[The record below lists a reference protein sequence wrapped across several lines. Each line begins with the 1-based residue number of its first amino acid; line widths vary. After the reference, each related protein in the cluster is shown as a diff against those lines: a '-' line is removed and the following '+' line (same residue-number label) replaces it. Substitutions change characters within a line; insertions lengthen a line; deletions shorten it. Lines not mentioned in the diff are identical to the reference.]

1 MSFEYEIKH
10 SRTGEVIFTATLP
23 GEAASLSDGEK
34 RGRAVLAALKDD
46 ANLEGAYLRGADLK
60 DAYLRGARLKDTYL
74 KGADLRG
81 ASLKG
86 ADLEG
91 AYLGGAD
98 LEGANLK
105 GANLKGAGLEYA
117 YLKDADLEG
126 AYLKGADL
134 EGADLEYAD
143 LEGASIGSH
152 TLKRFIGQAS
162 RDIDPYCFFCFETQQ
177 GQPLI
182 RAGCRTMLVDEYY
195 AHIEAQYPNT
205 PKAEATKAILKGF
218 EETYAKAMEA
228 AS

>member
-1 MSFEYEIKH
+1 MSFPYEIKH
-10 SRTGEVIFTATLP
+10 SRTSEVIYTATLP

-34 RGRAVLAALKDD
+34 RGRAVLAALKDGVS
-46 ANLEGAYLRGADLK
+46 LG
-60 DAYLRGARLKDTYL
+60 
-74 KGADLRG
+74 GADLRN
-81 ASLKG
+81 
-86 ADLEG
+86 

-98 LEGANLK
+98 LRNAYLEGAYLK
-105 GANLKGAGLEYA
+105 DANLEDACLEYACLEYA
-117 YLKDADLEG
+117 YLKGANLRGAELERAELEG
-126 AYLKGADL
+126 AYLKGAN
-134 EGADLEYAD
+134 
-143 LEGASIGSH
+143 LEGASIGLYAIKH
-152 TLKRFIGQAS
+152 FIDQTF
-162 RDIDPYCFFCFETQQ
+162 RDIDPYEFFCFETQQ